1 MTTIRL
7 ASALVLAAALAG
19 TTTASA
25 QLREGADA
33 LPRRSVTLQVGGLAS
48 DVFISEAQSY
58 PTVGVLADWRLS
70 RYLLAEVG
78 SSYTRGRVE
87 VANHTGPVSTY
98 HEKTT
103 QLATAT
109 VGMQAELP
117 LPYVRPYVGI
127 ASGLFL
133 RLDPSGGDR
142 FLSTTQAFPV
152 GVRVPV
158 TDRMAARGEVRV
170 RYDNHWGAEGGTA
183 LGAEATVG
191 MSFKF

>member
-1 MTTIRL
+1 MTVLRL
-7 ASALVLAAALAG
+7 ASALALAAALAG
-19 TTTASA
+19 SATAVSA
-25 QLREGADA
+25 QTRDGADA
-33 LPRRSVTLQVGGLAS
+33 LPRRSVTLQVGGLVS
-48 DVFISEAQSY
+48 DVFISEAQQY
-58 PTVGVLADWRLS
+58 PTVGVLADWRIS
-70 RYLLAEVG
+70 RYVLAEVG

-87 VANHTGPVSTY
+87 VANHTGPVTTY
-98 HEKTT
+98 KEETT

-133 RLDPSGGDR
+133 RLDVPGGDR

-158 TDRMAARGEVRV
+158 TARMAARGEVRV
-170 RYDNHWGAEGGTA
+170 RYDNHWGDQGTT

-191 MSFKF
+191 MSWRF